1 MLHALIKGMRPGGRH
16 ECLSFSERPWFPEL
30 DCFWECGLMVGTNAA
45 LEVGTKAA
53 LEVKVE
59 AFVIRDQ
66 LS

>member
-1 MLHALIKGMRPGGRH
+1 
-16 ECLSFSERPWFPEL
+16 
-30 DCFWECGLMVGTNAA
+30 MVGTNAA